1 MEHESDLTAESL
13 WGDVAAR
20 LRGSLNEKTYGNWF
34 AEVGAVRLDDET
46 FVLAVPNDFTRE
58 WIESRFAD
66 LIRAVVRDAT
76 GGDRRLQLV
85 VQPAPNSARKAA
97 ARRCQH
103 RESTGIPSCG
113 EPCGRVENP
122 CKKP

>member
-34 AEVGAVRLDDET
+34 AEVGAVRLDEET

-76 GGDRRLQLV
+76 GGDRPLQLV
-85 VQPAPNSARKAA
+85 VQPAPASAN
-97 ARRCQH
+97 QL
-103 RESTGIPSCG
+103 P
-113 EPCGRVENP
+113 
-122 CKKP
+122 